1 MKPINM
7 SKSRQQEFIILSACF
22 WKVEHF
28 LMNDVQFSLL
38 WILHMYVNILM
49 NDMFFISLHFVTDI
63 VHVRTVYILIQYK

>member
-38 WILHMYVNILM
+38 WILHMYVYILM
-49 NDMFFISLHFVTDI
+49 NDMFFISLHCYRYCTCMYCIYTD
-63 VHVRTVYILIQYK
+63 TV